1 MVAGRSVA
9 RRSKNMFE
17 NASFGK
23 RNRLSKIVMKDGR
36 ALMLAIDHGYFMG
49 ATHGMEMPRAQI
61 RPLLPYI
68 DSLMLSPGIL
78 TSQVDSDL
86 EKGIVLRASG
96 GNTILESDIDNE
108 GLILSAKNAIKM
120 NASAIAVSIFVG
132 AEHSHNTILNLSRAV
147 NDAMEYDLP
156 VLGVTA
162 VGKALGDKK
171 EKRYLS
177 HASRIAAELGAD
189 IVKTY
194 YCEGFEEIVKKTPV
208 PIIVAGGPKLDSYK
222 DVLELCYNSIQC
234 GAIGV
239 DMGRNIWQSDYP
251 EAIVAGVAQI
261 LHKNASVKEALDLVE
276 SMCNEKTKRKDY
288 FEITTEDIENSK
300 LH

>member
-1 MVAGRSVA
+1 
-9 RRSKNMFE
+9 MF
-17 NASFGK
+17 NNYSFGK
-23 RNRLSKIVMKDGR
+23 KNRLSKIVVEDGK

-49 ATHGMEMPRAQI
+49 AAHGMEMPKVQVEKLI
-61 RPLLPYI
+61 PHI

-78 TSQVDSDL
+78 TSQIDSDFK
-86 EKGIVLRASG
+86 KGIVLRASG

-108 GLILSAKNAIKM
+108 GLILSAKNAIKL
-120 NASAIAVSIFVG
+120 NASAIAVSMFVG
-132 AEHSHNTILNLSRAV
+132 AEHSHQTILNLTDAI

-162 VGKALGDKK
+162 VGKALKDKK
-171 EKRYLS
+171 EKRYLT
-177 HASRIAAELGAD
+177 HASRLAAELGAD

-194 YCEGFEEIVKKTPV
+194 YCEGFEEVVKKTTV

-251 EAIVAGVAQI
+251 EAITAGVAHI
-261 LHKNASVKEALDLVE
+261 IHKNSSVKEALQLVE
-276 SMCNEKTKRKDY
+276 SMCNDKTKRKEY
-288 FEITTEDIENSK
+288 FEVTEEDIENSK
-300 LH
+300 VH

>member
-1 MVAGRSVA
+1 
-9 RRSKNMFE
+9 MF
-17 NASFGK
+17 NNYSFGK
-23 RNRLSKIVMKDGR
+23 KNRLSKIVMEDGK

-49 ATHGMEMPRAQI
+49 AAHGMEMPKVQVEKLI
-61 RPLLPYI
+61 LHI

-78 TSQVDSDL
+78 TSQIDSDFK
-86 EKGIVLRASG
+86 KGIVLRASG

-108 GLILSAKNAIKM
+108 GLILSAKNAIKL
-120 NASAIAVSIFVG
+120 NASAIAVSMFVG
-132 AEHSHNTILNLSRAV
+132 AEHSHQTILNLTDAI

-162 VGKALGDKK
+162 VGKALKDKK
-171 EKRYLS
+171 EKRYLT
-177 HASRIAAELGAD
+177 HASRLAAELGAD

-194 YCEGFEEIVKKTPV
+194 YCEGFEEVVKKTTV

-251 EAIVAGVAQI
+251 EAITAGVAHI
-261 LHKNASVKEALDLVE
+261 IHKNSSVKEALQLVE
-276 SMCNEKTKRKDY
+276 SMCNDKTKRKEY
-288 FEITTEDIENSK
+288 FEVTEEDIENSK
-300 LH
+300 VH